1 MVPLKDGYFILLKK
15 HVLFDSLCNKNFWG
29 FYGTK
34 FHQLASDGDQCPTN
48 MNLSKFI
55 QKKLL
60 LSRSG
65 YYCSKLFVWLH
76 QDFPKPATFRK
87 TEKKKRKKNFGNHV
101 REAIVRDHVISIV
114 RDHVRDR

>member
-87 TEKKKRKKNFGNHV
+87 TEKKKGKKISADNHV
-101 REAIVRDHVISIV
+101 REAIVGLPLMRCLCTLDM
-114 RDHVRDR
+114 